1 MILSIIFYLFSLGK
15 MDDFAEAVLQ
25 LQTYEKV
32 KSAAN
37 WKEIVKILN
46 SYYMVQNYIEENEVI
61 KNLCN
66 EIFDEEFLK
75 ILSDQLVKIE
85 NIDKI
90 VIESINLIL
99 SKFDPK
105 SRERRIVESCLR
117 EHFENLEISE
127 IGQRKKFQKFELTEN
142 FIMKKPEIKANLIKG
157 SYNSL
162 EEYLAVQRT
171 LIIEDFIRPLR
182 QGLTDIKS
190 RCVQW
195 LIFILLF
202 EIVTN
207 FPHKIFTFIF
217 FLTQPE
223 LIHKKNFW
231 ND

>member
-1 MILSIIFYLFSLGK
+1 MIVPYKFIAKCAQFVMLLSIFLNLFLGK
-15 MDDFAEAVLQ
+15 MDDLAEAVLH

-46 SYYMVQNYIEENEVI
+46 SYYVVQNYIEENEVI
-61 KNLCN
+61 RNLCN

-127 IGQRKKFQKFELTEN
+127 NGQRKKFQKFELTEN

-157 SYNSL
+157 SYNSFPFV
-162 EEYLAVQRT
+162 LAINYFYQISSFDSHFYS
-171 LIIEDFIRPLR
+171 L
-182 QGLTDIKS
+182 K
-190 RCVQW
+190 
-195 LIFILLF
+195 IFLLF
-202 EIVTN
+202 
-207 FPHKIFTFIF
+207 
-217 FLTQPE
+217 
-223 LIHKKNFW
+223 
-231 ND
+231 